1 MQISHSINCVRVT
14 KGKSQQAVAEGAS
27 LRKGWFNLI
36 ENGRK
41 IPTIDTLN
49 NICRSLGI
57 QTWKLFFLIDE
68 VHGEQELSSQ
78 AKAILRVCPEL
89 NDYIATYRLGETKLS
104 ITGEIVLKQLQLVDL
119 ERRHE
124 ESDSDS

>member
-14 KGKSQQAVAEGAS
+14 KGKSQQTVAEGAN

-36 ENGRK
+36 ENDRK
-41 IPTIDTLN
+41 VPTIETLT

-57 QTWKLFFLIDE
+57 QRWKLFFLMDE
-68 VHGEQELSSQ
+68 IHSGGELTRE
-78 AKAILRVCPEL
+78 AKAIIQVCPEL
-89 NDYIATYRLGETKLS
+89 RDYIATFHLGETKLS
-104 ITGEIVLKQLQLVDL
+104 ISGEIVLKQLQLVNL
-119 ERRHE
+119 ERQHE